1 MEDDGAAPWLQ
12 PGILTGCSPT
22 PVPQPP
28 QPSEGAEKV
37 PLSPAWKPWL
47 MFFSRWTGWGSGVAL
62 VWDRVPFMLPTLEWY
77 RLLVRPFLYKMRIWH
92 FLHVSR
98 VRSFESIFVFHTVR
112 VYLSGWIMLI
122 VSSMS
127 NVTNTS
133 NCKPN
138 IILSFLVKTKL
149 SIID

>member
-1 MEDDGAAPWLQ
+1 MAPAGHIGWLQ
-12 PGILTGCSPT
+12 PHPRPPTTPAKWGCRESAP
-22 PVPQPP
+22 
-28 QPSEGAEKV
+28 G
-37 PLSPAWKPWL
+37 PAWKPWL

-62 VWDRVPFMLPTLEWY
+62 VWDRVPFTLPVLEWY
-77 RLLVRPFLYKMRIWH
+77 CLLVRPFLYKMRIWH

-122 VSSMS
+122 VSGMS

-133 NCKPN
+133 NCEPN